1 MASFNHTISTIDR
14 ITTYTTTGATGRITA
29 VDLDITYSEIVAR
42 VTAVDLDVTYSEI
55 TARITAVD
63 LDLTYSE
70 ITARITAVDLDV
82 TYDPIIARITA
93 VDLDV
98 TYSLKAAR
106 ITAVDLDT
114 TYSEITARIT
124 AVDLDLTYSEI
135 TARITEVDLDLTYSE
150 IVARVTAVDLET
162 TYSLKTG
169 RITAVDLEVTYTIE
183 APTAR
188 ITAVDLD
195 VTYSEIVARIT
206 AVDLELTYSEITAR
220 VTAVDLDI
228 TYNEIAARI
237 TAVDLD
243 VIYSEKLG
251 RITAVDLDLT
261 YNEILARITAVDL
274 ETTYTPTG
282 ALGRITAIDLDIEY
296 TFTGDQLVVELP
308 LSYRLGITYGD
319 GLTWYLWALP
329 TTPTGLPRAD
339 LPKLPEASTAPEMLG
354 TTAGAV
360 PAPILPSAT
369 GLAGLFEFYV
379 GDVYWR
385 IWCVPEFLRPQNPE
399 LNVDIPFILWQA
411 YTESNTLN
419 SIGGTGQDGL
429 TLDLVAPRVFFPVE
443 ELEVNL
449 QITPA
454 APNQISATYLFNFDE
469 GQGVFLFETVVSD
482 WIKVIP
488 EIPVKETWQW
498 LTDIT
503 IGNDSTEQR
512 TAVRRQPRRFIEY
525 GILIE
530 DDIERQ
536 REYDRI
542 YNRLANS
549 LVVPFYQYFTRLTQ
563 NSLITESRI
572 YFDPARTDFRA
583 NELAVIYRP
592 TTEESF
598 LIQIGDLQ
606 TDGADTATP
615 LTVDLYTG
623 DLIAPAF
630 NGRLANRT
638 SIDMT
643 TVAGALKFNFAIE
656 DFRSTFNRVGTYP
669 IGSQAVINTYDG
681 YNILDRCPMANQA
694 VSEAFDI
701 DPLIIDSES
710 GVHDQRTSW
719 LHAFIGGARKWNIK
733 RLKDPDELDWWRDF
747 ITEAW
752 GMREPF
758 LMPSYRQD
766 LFLASTPNGGDPTIE
781 ITSTNYAT
789 QYFPHDTYTR
799 FRFTN
804 PDGDQIY
811 RKATDAQD
819 LPGGTTELT
828 LDTAV
833 PNLPEW
839 SNGFEIEYLNKVRF
853 ASDTFTLT
861 HYATYT
867 ILSGAIRT
875 VDE

>member
-1 MASFNHTISTIDR
+1 
-14 ITTYTTTGATGRITA
+14 
-29 VDLDITYSEIVAR
+29 
-42 VTAVDLDVTYSEI
+42 
-55 TARITAVD
+55 
-63 LDLTYSE
+63 
-70 ITARITAVDLDV
+70 
-82 TYDPIIARITA
+82 
-93 VDLDV
+93 
-98 TYSLKAAR
+98 
-106 ITAVDLDT
+106 
-114 TYSEITARIT
+114 
-124 AVDLDLTYSEI
+124 
-135 TARITEVDLDLTYSE
+135 
-150 IVARVTAVDLET
+150 
-162 TYSLKTG
+162 
-169 RITAVDLEVTYTIE
+169 
-183 APTAR
+183 
-188 ITAVDLD
+188 
-195 VTYSEIVARIT
+195 
-206 AVDLELTYSEITAR
+206 
-220 VTAVDLDI
+220 
-228 TYNEIAARI
+228 
-237 TAVDLD
+237 
-243 VIYSEKLG
+243 
-251 RITAVDLDLT
+251 
-261 YNEILARITAVDL
+261 
-274 ETTYTPTG
+274 
-282 ALGRITAIDLDIEY
+282 
-296 TFTGDQLVVELP
+296 
-308 LSYRLGITYGD
+308 
-319 GLTWYLWALP
+319 
-329 TTPTGLPRAD
+329 
-339 LPKLPEASTAPEMLG
+339 MLG